1 MHLLRVSE
9 VAEKFGV
16 DPKTVA
22 RWSIRAEQNV
32 RDGNP
37 PSLFFTAIVKL
48 PTGHRRYKGHVIK
61 EILEGDDAWT
71 KDPQTN
77 TSSGAY

>member
-1 MHLLRVSE
+1 MELLRVSE

-22 RWSIRAEQNV
+22 RWSIAAEQNI
-32 RDGNP
+32 RAGNP
-37 PSLFFTAIVKL
+37 PSLFATAIVKL
-48 PTGHRRYKGHVIK
+48 PTGRRRYKKHIILK
-61 EILEGDDAWT
+61 ILEGDGAWT